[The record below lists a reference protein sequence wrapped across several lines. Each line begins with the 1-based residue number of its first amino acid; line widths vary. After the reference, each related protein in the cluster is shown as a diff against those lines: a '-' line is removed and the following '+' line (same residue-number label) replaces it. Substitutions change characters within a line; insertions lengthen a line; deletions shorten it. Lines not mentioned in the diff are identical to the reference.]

1 MSSNPLS
8 TLQFID
14 TERLARVDRTPVQEI
29 EARSLSTRPDIEA
42 EFLAMLEEDLRT
54 VGENQ
59 MIVFSDADELE
70 RYLGSD

>member
-8 TLQFID
+8 TLEFFD
-14 TERLARVDRTPVQEI
+14 TERLARIDRTPVHEI
-29 EARSLSTRPDIEA
+29 EARSLSTRPDIDA

-59 MIVFSDADELE
+59 MIVFSNADELK
-70 RYLGSD
+70 RYLNSD